1 VLIIRVDQRAVKIKQ
16 DRATHNNDL
25 SDDGVRAIILIPPRR
40 MSPLRN
46 CLRLAR
52 SRNVLGRQVTLVGDI
67 ALPRP
72 GTTFSARLTLALVPA
87 SSSIA
92 VRGAADSTRAGK
104 ASLLTLLVLLLA
116 ARLLLLI
123 AHDCLPLIA
132 AKAMVFPAM
141 EPRNTRT
148 AETHFSPGW
157 SSCRG

>member
-1 VLIIRVDQRAVKIKQ
+1 
-16 DRATHNNDL
+16 
-25 SDDGVRAIILIPPRR
+25 
-40 MSPLRN
+40 
-46 CLRLAR
+46 
-52 SRNVLGRQVTLVGDI
+52 VGDI